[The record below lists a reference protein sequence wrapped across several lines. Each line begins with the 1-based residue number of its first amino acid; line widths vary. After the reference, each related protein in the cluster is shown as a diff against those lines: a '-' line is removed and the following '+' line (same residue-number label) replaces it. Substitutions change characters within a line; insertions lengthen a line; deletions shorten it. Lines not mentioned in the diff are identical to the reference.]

1 MTDLEAFKQRYQR
14 AKRSRA
20 HRAKMTMARRTAA
33 ENNARRRKHRAKL
46 VLEAIEYG
54 ADRAEAAALCNCNE
68 EALRQWLY
76 AQTGRTFWPP
86 APEDVAKLIDIA
98 GK

>member
-1 MTDLEAFKQRYQR
+1 VTDLEAFKQRYQR

-20 HRAKMTMARRTAA
+20 HRAKMTIARRTVA
-33 ENNARRRKHRAKL
+33 ENNARRRKKRARL

-54 ADRAEAAALCNCNE
+54 ADRFEAAALCNCNE

-76 AQTGRTFWPP
+76 TQTGSSYWPP
-86 APEDVAKLIDIA
+86 VPEDVAKLIDIA

>member
-1 MTDLEAFKQRYQR
+1 MTDMTALRQRYRR

-20 HRAKMTMARRTAA
+20 HRAKMTVARRTAA
-33 ENNARRRKHRAKL
+33 ENNERRRKHRARL
-46 VLEAIEYG
+46 LLEAIEYG
-54 ADRAEAAALCNCNE
+54 ADRLEAAALCNCNE

-76 AQTGRTFWPP
+76 TQTGSTLWPP
-86 APEDVAKLIDIA
+86 VPEDVAKLIDIA